1 MPKHWFDSTEIKLP
15 VTQEEPAYDQNQPP
29 HRCATRLFWTPKQRL
44 SNVAPDPLAGP
55 LRSQAE
61 MSHLFFPFDRQIDEA
76 GHPEAAWQSSFDGG
90 LNDIWSEEG
99 E

>member
-1 MPKHWFDSTEIKLP
+1 MT
-15 VTQEEPAYDQNQPP
+15 
-29 HRCATRLFWTPKQRL
+29 
-44 SNVAPDPLAGP
+44 DPLAGP
-55 LRSQAE
+55 LLSQAE

-76 GHPEAAWQSSFDGG
+76 GHPEAAWQSSLDGS